1 MDINQLKEW
10 RDDACIYIEIARNY
24 MRSSIKEEEVGD
36 AKSQLEFLVSECDRL
51 LNEAEE
57 DEYGD

>member
-1 MDINQLKEW
+1 MNINQLREW
-10 RDDACIYIEIARNY
+10 REDACMYIEIARNY
-24 MRSSIKEEEVGD
+24 MRSSIEKETGD
-36 AKSQLEFLVSECDRL
+36 VKSQLEFLVSECDRL